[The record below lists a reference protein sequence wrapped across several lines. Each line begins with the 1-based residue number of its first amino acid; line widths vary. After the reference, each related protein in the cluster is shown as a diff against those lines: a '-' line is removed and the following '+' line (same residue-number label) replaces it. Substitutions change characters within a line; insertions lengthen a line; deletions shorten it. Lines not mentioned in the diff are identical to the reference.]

1 MYTIQGMIRKSI
13 NNTFTQWERLGYVA
27 NNLANINT
35 NAYKPVRFEQMLD
48 EDGYLR
54 GAIRTDHSQGSI
66 KITSNPYDVA
76 IDGQGFIPVVSPSG
90 EVQYTRDGGF
100 KQGKD
105 GYLVTNDDWIVGEG
119 IKIPTNCYKFE
130 IKPNGDV
137 VAFDSSQANEK
148 YLGNIPLVRF
158 ANPEGLEQADMNR
171 LMATEDSG
179 EPVLV
184 KDHTCFKQNNIE
196 ISNTN
201 VYTSTSEMLRLNASM
216 LASTQMLKVIDD
228 MYNKAINIRE
238 G

>member
-13 NNTFTQWERLGYVA
+13 NNTYTQFERLGYVA
-27 NNLANINT
+27 NNLANLNT
-35 NAYKPVRFEQMLD
+35 TGYKSVRFEQMLG
-48 EDGYLR
+48 EDGYLK
-54 GAIRTDHSQGSI
+54 GAIRTNYANGSI
-66 KITSNPYDVA
+66 RITSNPYDVA
-76 IDGQGFIPVVSPSG
+76 IDGQGFIPVVSPTG
-90 EVQYTRDGGF
+90 EVQYTRDGRF

-119 IKIPTNCYKFE
+119 IKIPTNCYKFK
-130 IKPNGDV
+130 IKENGDV
-137 VAFDSSQANEK
+137 VAYDKGQANEK

-158 ANPEGLEQADMNR
+158 ASPEGLQQADMNR
-171 LMATEDSG
+171 LTVTEESG

-184 KDHTCFKQNNIE
+184 KNHNCIKQNNIE

-201 VYTSTSEMLRLNASM
+201 VYNSTSEMLRLNASM
-216 LASTQMLKVIDD
+216 IASMRMLKVVDD

>member
-54 GAIRTDHSQGSI
+54 GAIRTDYSQGSI

-100 KQGKD
+100 KQG
-105 GYLVTNDDWIVGEG
+105 T
-119 IKIPTNCYKFE
+119 
-130 IKPNGDV
+130 
-137 VAFDSSQANEK
+137 
-148 YLGNIPLVRF
+148 LVRF

-171 LMATEDSG
+171 LTATEDSG